1 MDNFTKEEILYIYNM
16 LIKQRDKLEDTDSL
30 FVLGVSLNNQKE
42 LDMVYKMMAKIYE
55 NQTITIGQRI
65 K

>member
-16 LIKQRDKLEDTDSL
+16 IIKQRDKLEDTDSL

>member
-16 LIKQRDKLEDTDSL
+16 LIKQRDKLEDTDRL

>member
-55 NQTITIGQRI
+55 NQTITIGQRS